1 MAKKLCVLAICSSGG
16 HWVQMRRISSAF
28 DGAKVVYAA
37 PLKPAPKGINGRF
50 IKIPDANRWGKIR
63 LIYMAVRVSLLVL
76 WLRPTHVISTG
87 AAPGYVAIRAGK
99 LVGAKC
105 LWLDSIANAEVLS
118 LSGEKAG
125 KHADV
130 WLTQWP
136 HLESAEGPKFRG
148 SVL

>member
-1 MAKKLCVLAICSSGG
+1 MAKKLRVLAICSSGG

-28 DGAKVVYAA
+28 DGAEVIYAA
-37 PLKPAPKGINGRF
+37 PLEPAPKGISGQF

-63 LIYMAVRVSLLVL
+63 LIYMALRVSLLVL

-87 AAPGYVAIRAGK
+87 AAPGYIAIRAGK
-99 LVGAKC
+99 LVGAKS

-125 KHADV
+125 KHVDV

-136 HLESAEGPKFRG
+136 HLESTNGPKYRG